1 MSEPPSDPI
10 PSELSQA
17 FYEAALL
24 CHDGLWSPAHPE
36 YPTVRVKAKAYTIR
50 EVCRLV
56 TGFSD
61 DLPNEV
67 VGILVRSLGRDVHSD
82 LIEKLGKDRSYVRGA
97 DCLLK
102 LMDRREEEYRQ
113 IEDLRNR

>member
-50 EVCRLV
+50 EVWKKSTGRSKTCVIGERRSSSGEQIKRLV
-56 TGFSD
+56 LRRAPGEALFAAA
-61 DLPNEV
+61 
-67 VGILVRSLGRDVHSD
+67 VGPRGGRGS
-82 LIEKLGKDRSYVRGA
+82 
-97 DCLLK
+97 
-102 LMDRREEEYRQ
+102 
-113 IEDLRNR
+113 